1 MSQPV
6 KKEASP
12 PMIPLVDLTRL
23 HEPLLDEFHRAFDAV
38 LSSGRYHLGPQT
50 TAFEHE
56 FAVHEG
62 AEMGVCCGS
71 GSDALY
77 LALRALDIGNGDAV
91 VTVSNSFL
99 ATAESIARTGAEVLF
114 AEPHPRNYTMDPDDL
129 VKVMRGPG
137 GERVKAV
144 IPVHLY
150 GRRADIKGIRSTLR
164 QTGHSAVTVI
174 GDAAQAH
181 GSPGVGGETDLT
193 CYSFYPS
200 KNLGALGD
208 GGIVLCRDPIIRQ
221 RLRSLRNHG
230 RVGKHDSRELGLNS
244 RFDEIQAA
252 CLRIKLPHLHRWND
266 ERRALANNY
275 RARLS
280 AVEGLQLPEDAPG
293 HVYHLFV
300 VQIEGSAERRDRI
313 AARLRADGI
322 GVGLHYP
329 VAVHQMS
336 LYGVSR
342 PLPITERLAARLLSL
357 PLFPGMRDDELD
369 RICQALN
376 EAIRAKDP

>member
-1 MSQPV
+1 
-6 KKEASP
+6 
-12 PMIPLVDLTRL
+12 MIPLVDLTRQ
-23 HEPLLDEFHRAFDAV
+23 HEPLLDEFRAAFDAV

-50 TAFEHE
+50 TAFEQE
-56 FAVHEG
+56 FAQHEG
-62 AEMGVCCGS
+62 AEQGVCCGS

-77 LALRALDIGNGDAV
+77 LALRALDIGEGDAV

-114 AEPHPRNYTMDPDDL
+114 AEPDPNSYTLDPDDL

-150 GRRADIKGIRSTLR
+150 GRRADIRGIYAALQ
-164 QTGHSAVTVI
+164 QTGHTEVAVI

-181 GSPGVGGETDLT
+181 GSPGVGGETDIT

-208 GGIVLCRDPIIRQ
+208 GGIVLCRDPILAERI
-221 RLRSLRNHG
+221 RSLRNHG
-230 RVGKHDSRELGLNS
+230 RAGKHNSRELGLNS

-252 CLRIKLPHLHRWND
+252 CLRIKLRELHRWND
-266 ERRALANNY
+266 ERRALADAY
-275 RARLS
+275 RERLS
-280 AVEGLQLPEDAPG
+280 ANEQLQLPEDAAG

-300 VQIEGSAERRDRI
+300 VQVDGGAARRDRI
-313 AARLRADGI
+313 AARLKEADI

-329 VAVHQMS
+329 VAVHQMR
-336 LYGVSR
+336 LYPATR
-342 PLPITERLAARLLSL
+342 PLPIIEGLASCLLSL
-357 PLFPGMRDDELD
+357 PIFPGMRDDEVDRVCLALSEALD
-369 RICQALN
+369 A
-376 EAIRAKDP
+376 ETKGS